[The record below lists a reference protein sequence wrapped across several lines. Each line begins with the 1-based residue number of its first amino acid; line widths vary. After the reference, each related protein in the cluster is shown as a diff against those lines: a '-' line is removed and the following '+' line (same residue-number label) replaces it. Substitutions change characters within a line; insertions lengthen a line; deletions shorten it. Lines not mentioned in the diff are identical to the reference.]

1 MRSAKRPHRPEAE
14 FFADP
19 IDTAQRRYE
28 ALRAYFLEG
37 ATAAQAAAR
46 FGYAKASVQAM
57 VRDFRR
63 GDRDFFARRRPGPRV
78 APAKQAARDQ
88 ALRLRAAGHSIT
100 EITQALATTP
110 QPLRLPSDFAGLL
123 LLVPGLVALDLPGAV
138 SAAHF
143 PGTREVPA
151 ISSVLSLLALKA
163 TGRRRVSH
171 VDDVATDPALATFAG
186 LESLPKATALG
197 TYSYRLTRRHDQRLL
212 AALGPAMV
220 RTGQATGTDFDLDFH
235 AIMHYGHDVAL
246 ETHYVPRRSQR
257 TESVLTFFAHD
268 GQTRNL
274 VYANA
279 DLTKADQAGEALT
292 FARHWQQATGKLPE
306 LLVFDSKVTTGAGL
320 FELHQA
326 GIRFLAVR
334 GLGHEAPTL
343 ILTNNHTAKPAK
355 LIDRYAK
362 RMIIEQRL
370 AEQIRSFHLDA
381 LSSAVALNVD
391 LDTPSPSGP
400 RPPTTPCAA
409 AYPAIPLPPPTPSG
423 AASSPPAASSP
434 SAPPRSWSASPSAP
448 PARCCARPTCQRSRS
463 PGGVGAGCASR
474 SPSARSRAQFTVRES
489 ELGASVTWTGRNG
502 ETEQTGSGK
511 RPSSNEED
519 RGASLWAVDQMGGP
533 GLLDRGGCGC
543 GAACR
548 QAQRRPEERR
558 VGVAAEKRRV
568 HQGDRASQ
576 AVHLKRH
583 PPSGGG
589 LRALGSHH
597 PRRPGRGRRRRQ
609 ALRRPGPRQRQGHR
623 PDSRQR
629 RPGAPGG
636 RAHQDG
642 QQRLERHRP
651 CGQGPALHRPRRR
664 RERLCHRA
672 GRLCRRLH
680 QRVHRLRLH
689 AAVHHGADRH
699 RHPAVHLPQ
708 PGAVAVARGV
718 RVRRAGDHSQRFDG
732 DPEPAVPAGRR
743 A

>member
-1 MRSAKRPHRPEAE
+1 MRSAKRPHRREAA

-19 IDTAQRRYE
+19 QQAAQRRYE

-46 FGYAKASVQAM
+46 FGYAESSVQAM

-63 GDRDFFARRRPGPRV
+63 GDRAFFAQRRPGPRV

-88 ALRLRAAGHSIT
+88 VLRLRAAGHSIT
-100 EITQALATTP
+100 EITQALATTTP
-110 QPLRLPSDFAGLL
+110 LNRTGVWELLSEEGYERLPTRPTGQRGGPRRDHPPRTRRITWPAQPLRLPSDFAGLL
-123 LLVPGLVALDLPGAV
+123 LLVPGLVTLDLPGAV

-326 GIRFLAVR
+326 GIRFLTLRARSPKLVAALDALPATAWTRVTLDRTGPYRHPHVHQDQVKVRGCPVWLRQLAVR

-391 LDTPSPSGP
+391 LDT
-400 RPPTTPCAA
+400 TLTVWAQA
-409 AYPAIPLPPPTPSG
+409 AY
-423 AASSPPAASSP
+423 
-434 SAPPRSWSASPSAP
+434 
-448 PARCCARPTCQRSRS
+448 
-463 PGGVGAGCASR
+463 
-474 SPSARSRAQFTVRES
+474 
-489 ELGASVTWTGRNG
+489 
-502 ETEQTGSGK
+502 
-511 RPSSNEED
+511 D
-519 RGASLWAVDQMGGP
+519 
-533 GLLDRGGCGC
+533 
-543 GAACR
+543 
-548 QAQRRPEERR
+548 
-558 VGVAAEKRRV
+558 
-568 HQGDRASQ
+568 
-576 AVHLKRH
+576 
-583 PPSGGG
+583 
-589 LRALGSHH
+589 
-597 PRRPGRGRRRRQ
+597 
-609 ALRRPGPRQRQGHR
+609 ALRRRLPGYTTAT
-623 PDSRQR
+623 PDTIWR
-629 RPGAPGG
+629 RFVSTSGQLTLGPTQVVVRIAERTYSPVLRSADLPEIEVPWWGG
-636 RAHQDG
+636 R
-642 QQRLERHRP
+642 
-651 CGQGPALHRPRRR
+651 
-664 RERLCHRA
+664 
-672 GRLCRRLH
+672 
-680 QRVHRLRLH
+680 RLRFEI
-689 AAVHHGADRH
+689 AVGKK
-699 RHPAVHLPQ
+699 
-708 PGAVAVARGV
+708 
-718 RVRRAGDHSQRFDG
+718 
-732 DPEPAVPAGRR
+732 
-743 A
+743 

>member
-1 MRSAKRPHRPEAE
+1 MRSAKRPHRREAA

-19 IDTAQRRYE
+19 QQAAQRRYE

-46 FGYAKASVQAM
+46 FGYAESSVQAM

-63 GDRDFFARRRPGPRV
+63 GDRAFFAQRRPGPRV

-88 ALRLRAAGHSIT
+88 VLRLRAAGHSIT
-100 EITQALATTP
+100 EITQALATTTP
-110 QPLRLPSDFAGLL
+110 LNRTGVWELLSEEGYERLAARPTGQRGGPRRDHPPRTRRITWPAQPLRLPSDFAGLL
-123 LLVPGLVALDLPGAV
+123 LLVPGLV
-138 SAAHF
+138 
-143 PGTREVPA
+143 
-151 ISSVLSLLALKA
+151 
-163 TGRRRVSH
+163 
-171 VDDVATDPALATFAG
+171 TFAG

-326 GIRFLAVR
+326 GIRFLTLRARSPKLVAALDALPATAWTRVTLDRTGPYRHPHVHEDQVKVRGCPVWLRQLAVR

-448 PARCCARPTCQRSRS
+448 PARCCARPTCQRSRDCKYN
-463 PGGVGAGCASR
+463 GVT
-474 SPSARSRAQFTVRES
+474 P
-489 ELGASVTWTGRNG
+489 
-502 ETEQTGSGK
+502 
-511 RPSSNEED
+511 
-519 RGASLWAVDQMGGP
+519 
-533 GLLDRGGCGC
+533 
-543 GAACR
+543 
-548 QAQRRPEERR
+548 
-558 VGVAAEKRRV
+558 
-568 HQGDRASQ
+568 
-576 AVHLKRH
+576 
-583 PPSGGG
+583 
-589 LRALGSHH
+589 
-597 PRRPGRGRRRRQ
+597 
-609 ALRRPGPRQRQGHR
+609 
-623 PDSRQR
+623 
-629 RPGAPGG
+629 
-636 RAHQDG
+636 
-642 QQRLERHRP
+642 
-651 CGQGPALHRPRRR
+651 
-664 RERLCHRA
+664 
-672 GRLCRRLH
+672 
-680 QRVHRLRLH
+680 
-689 AAVHHGADRH
+689 
-699 RHPAVHLPQ
+699 
-708 PGAVAVARGV
+708 
-718 RVRRAGDHSQRFDG
+718 
-732 DPEPAVPAGRR
+732 
-743 A
+743 